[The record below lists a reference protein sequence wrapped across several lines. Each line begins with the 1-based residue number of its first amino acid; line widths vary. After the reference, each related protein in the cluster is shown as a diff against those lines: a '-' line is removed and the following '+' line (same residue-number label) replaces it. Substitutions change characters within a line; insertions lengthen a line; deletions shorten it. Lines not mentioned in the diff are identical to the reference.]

1 MRIRAWWTFAVA
13 VLFTVLTV
21 GTATAHGSVVSPVSR
36 AAACGVDGPQP
47 PPAACTAALSA
58 SGPKA
63 ATEWDNIRIAN
74 VKGKDR
80 EVVPDGKLCSAGLR
94 EYAGLDLA
102 RADWPTTTLDTSAP
116 ARITYRATI
125 PHKGTFRLYLSKDGY
140 QPQAALR
147 WQDLEEQPFL
157 TVTDPPLVKDGY
169 VLPGRLPQDKTGRR
183 IIYTIWQN
191 SDTPDTYYSCSD
203 VTLVAKSAAGTPPA
217 GQQSAAAQAAD
228 PGRPKPGSLGEPQAA
243 AQAPE
248 VDRLAAV
255 AANKGI
261 LIPAGIV
268 VVGAL
273 LIGAALFWRRR
284 A

>member
-1 MRIRAWWTFAVA
+1 VVA
-13 VLFTVLTV
+13 
-21 GTATAHGSVVSPVSR
+21 PVSR
-36 AAACGVDGPQP
+36 AAACGADGVQP
-47 PPAACTAALSA
+47 PPAACKAALSA

-63 ATEWDNIRIAN
+63 SAEWDNIRLAG
-74 VKGKDR
+74 VRGRDR

-102 RADWPTTTLDTSAP
+102 RADWPTSTLDTSAP

-140 QPQAALR
+140 RPESALR
-147 WQDLEEQPFL
+147 WADLEEQPFL
-157 TVTDPPLVKDGY
+157 TVTDPPLVKDSY
-169 VLPGRLPQDKTGRR
+169 VLTGKLPEGKTGRR
-183 IIYTIWQN
+183 VLYTIWQN

-203 VTLVAKSAAGTPPA
+203 VTLTAKAAAAANPPAQTAGDPGTPRP
-217 GQQSAAAQAAD
+217 GDTNPGTAAQAA
-228 PGRPKPGSLGEPQAA
+228 GQ
-243 AQAPE
+243 PE
-248 VDRLAAV
+248 VDRLASIAS
-255 AANKGI
+255 NRGI

-268 VVGAL
+268 VVAAL

>member
-1 MRIRAWWTFAVA
+1 MRTRAWWAFAVA
-13 VLFTVLTV
+13 VSYTVLTV
-21 GTATAHGSVVSPVSR
+21 GTAAAHGSVVAPVSR
-36 AAACGVDGPQP
+36 AAACGADGVQP
-47 PPAACTAALSA
+47 PPAACKAALSA

-63 ATEWDNIRIAN
+63 SAEWDNIRIAD
-74 VKGKDR
+74 VRGRDR

-102 RADWPTTTLDTSAP
+102 RADWPTSTLDTSAP

-140 QPQAALR
+140 RPEAALR
-147 WQDLEEQPFL
+147 WADLEEQPFL
-157 TVTDPPLVKDGY
+157 TVTDPPLAKDAY
-169 VLPGRLPQDKTGRR
+169 VLTGKLPEGKTGRR
-183 IIYTIWQN
+183 VLYTIWQN

-203 VTLVAKSAAGTPPA
+203 VTLVAKAAAAANPPAAQPDVAGTPRPGDTNP
-217 GQQSAAAQAAD
+217 GQAQAS
-228 PGRPKPGSLGEPQAA
+228 GQ
-243 AQAPE
+243 PE
-248 VDRLAAV
+248 IDRLASV
-255 AANKGI
+255 ASNRGI

-273 LIGAALFWRRR
+273 LTGAALFWRRR